1 MWWQGSL
8 SLSFF
13 LTSMWYILY
22 RFSWRHQL
30 KEFSQAFKVV
40 ALDLKGYG
48 LSDAPLAW
56 ECYQRDIILE
66 DIQDVIKALGS
77 SEKDGEFRKKVFF
90 SWLENLICYNSG
102 YNSSLFLGVGGVG
115 VGVGRAPL
123 LLLSWLSFQKYFK
136 TTSGSFL
143 WLSELM
149 AKILVQAFFPPGS
162 FSSFVR

>member
-1 MWWQGSL
+1 MWFG
-8 SLSFF
+8 
-13 LTSMWYILY
+13 YILH

-77 SEKDGEFRKKVFF
+77 SGKDGEFRKKGFVF

-102 YNSSLFLGVGGVG
+102 YNSFLFLGVGGVG
-115 VGVGRAPL
+115 VGRAHL
-123 LLLSWLSFQKYFK
+123 LLLTWLSFQKHFK
-136 TTSGSFL
+136 NTSGSFL

-149 AKILVQAFFPPGS
+149 AKILVQTFFPPGS
-162 FSSFVR
+162 FFSFVL